1 MIIGFLARILHRV
14 SSSILMCTQLC
25 ARVHNCV
32 RYQLFTSHSF
42 NYTNVTTVNSVTDV
56 TTTLVE
62 FPFTT
67 TGDKTEM
74 RVDTTDIQ
82 TTELLFT
89 TVDKVN
95 ATTISP
101 THLSR
106 MLYLSKNIINF
117 IFR

>member
-14 SSSILMCTQLC
+14 SSSIFMCTQLC
-25 ARVHNCV
+25 VRVHNCV
-32 RYQLFTSHSF
+32 RNQLFISHSF

-62 FPFTT
+62 FSFTT

-82 TTELLFT
+82 TTITEELLYT

-106 MLYLSKNIINF
+106 MLYLSKKHH
-117 IFR
+117 

>member
-1 MIIGFLARILHRV
+1 
-14 SSSILMCTQLC
+14 MCTQLC
-25 ARVHNCV
+25 ARVHSCV
-32 RYQLFTSHSF
+32 HNQLFIGHSF
-42 NYTNVTTVNSVTDV
+42 NNTNVTTVNSVTDV
-56 TTTLVE
+56 TTRLVE

-74 RVDTTDIQ
+74 RVDTTEIQ
-82 TTELLFT
+82 TTVTEELLYT
-89 TVDKVN
+89 KVDKVN